1 MKIKILIGILAGAFI
16 FFACDDDSITDAYL
30 PSAQISP
37 SVDEVTIFDAPF
49 TNEFSVS
56 NPDVTSFT
64 ITGGAS
70 AKEVSVSDQSG
81 SAEFTE
87 ADFGDNWE
95 IEGVLDYTTTINFGS
110 SLATQSYSISVIDA
124 LSATAEGT
132 ASEYDSTKVYITL
145 EGETMFNNLGTVV
158 VSRKVITEADPDPVF
173 VELENESATTEYEY
187 KDSIMGVDYSFN
199 DTIVYQ
205 ITATSGS
212 NTETKSVSIP
222 VDVKAIP
229 SQMTGMLST
238 SEVDFSF
245 IAEDEETDAAGSLTF
260 VSTATV
266 RGFTSLD
273 VEFTS
278 MSEMVDDFSELVA
291 FVDANLGTGVVPNVV
306 IGDMFAFTFDDAT
319 DTYYGVMTITGV
331 ESASIGDAEDMI
343 EFTYAFD
350 KKE

>member
-1 MKIKILIGILAGAFI
+1 MKIKLLISILAGTFI
-16 FFACDDDSITDAYL
+16 FFACDDDNITDAYL

-56 NPDVTSFT
+56 SSDVSSFT

-70 AKEVSVSDQSG
+70 PKEVSVSDLSG
-81 SAEFTE
+81 SSEFTE

-95 IEGVLDYTTTINFGS
+95 IEGELDYTTTIDFGS
-110 SLATQSYSISVIDA
+110 NLATQSFSISVVDA
-124 LSATAEGT
+124 LSATTEGT
-132 ASEYDSTKVYITL
+132 ASEYDSTKVYISFA
-145 EGETMFNNLGTVV
+145 GETMFNNLGTVV
-158 VSRKVITEADPDPVF
+158 VSRKVITEADPDPAF
-173 VELENESATTEYEY
+173 VELVNESATTEYEY
-187 KDSIMGVDYSFN
+187 EDSIMGVDYNLN

-212 NTETKSVSIP
+212 NTETKSVTIP
-222 VDVKAIP
+222 VGAKAIP

-238 SEVDFSF
+238 SEDSFSF
-245 IAEDEETDAAGSLTF
+245 IDEDGEIDAAGNLTF

-278 MSEMVDDFSELVA
+278 MPEMVDDFSELVA
-291 FVDANLGTGVVPNVV
+291 FVDANAGTGIVANVV
-306 IGDMFAFTFDDAT
+306 IGDKFAFTFEDAT
-319 DTYYGVMTITGV
+319 DEYYGVMTITAV
-331 ESASIGDAEDMI
+331 ESTSIGDAEDMI

>member
-1 MKIKILIGILAGAFI
+1 MKIKLLTSILAGACI
-16 FFACDDDSITDAYL
+16 FFACDDEKITDAYL

-37 SVDEVTIFDAPF
+37 SVDEVTVFDAPF
-49 TNEFSVS
+49 TNEFTVS
-56 NPDVTSFT
+56 NPDVSSFT

-70 AKEVSVSDQSG
+70 EKEVTVANLSG

-87 ADFGDNWE
+87 ADFGENWE
-95 IEGVLDYTTTINFGS
+95 IDGALDYETTIDFGS
-110 SLATQSYSISVIDA
+110 SQATQSFSITVVDA

-158 VSRKVITEADPDPVF
+158 VSRKVITEADPDPDF
-173 VELENESATTEYEY
+173 VELVSESATTEYEY
-187 KDSIMGVDYSFN
+187 EDSIMGVDYNLN

-205 ITATSGS
+205 ITATAGS
-212 NTETKSVSIP
+212 NSETKSVVIP
-222 VDVKAIP
+222 VVAKEIP
-229 SQMTGMLST
+229 ALMAGMLST
-238 SEVDFSF
+238 NEDEFSF
-245 IAEDEETDAAGSLTF
+245 IAEDEESDAAGSLTF
-260 VSTATV
+260 TSAATV

-278 MSEMVDDFSELVA
+278 MDEMVDDFSELVA
-291 FVDANLGTGVVPNVV
+291 FVDANLGTGIVANVV
-306 IGDMFAFTFDDAT
+306 IGDMFAFKFEDAT
-319 DTYYGVMTITGV
+319 DVYYGVMTITAV
-331 ESASIGDAEDMI
+331 ESTSIGDAEDMI

>member
-1 MKIKILIGILAGAFI
+1 MKIKLLVSILAGAFI
-16 FFACDDDSITDAYL
+16 FFACDDENITDAYL

-37 SVDEVTIFDAPF
+37 SVDEVTTFDAPF

-70 AKEVSVSDQSG
+70 VKEVSVSDQSG
-81 SAEFTE
+81 SAEFTV

-95 IEGVLDYTTTINFGS
+95 IEGALDYTTTIIFGS
-110 SLATQSYSISVIDA
+110 SLATQSFSISVVDA

-132 ASEYDSTKVYITL
+132 ASEHDSTKVYITL

-158 VSRKVITEADPDPVF
+158 VSRKVITEADPDPDF
-173 VELENESATTEYEY
+173 VELVSESATTEYEY
-187 KDSIMGVDYSFN
+187 EDSIMGVDYNLN

-205 ITATSGS
+205 ITATAGS
-212 NTETKSVSIP
+212 NSETKSVVIP
-222 VDVKAIP
+222 VGAKEIP
-229 SQMTGMLST
+229 APMAGMLST
-238 SEVDFSF
+238 SEAEFSF

-260 VSTATV
+260 TSAAAV

-278 MSEMVDDFSELVA
+278 MPEMVDDFSELVT
-291 FVDANLGTGVVPNVV
+291 FVDANAGTGIVANVV
-306 IGDMFAFTFDDAT
+306 IGDMFAFTFEDTT
-319 DTYYGVMTITGV
+319 DEYYGVMTITAV
-331 ESASIGDAEDMI
+331 ESTSIGDAEDMI
-343 EFTYAFD
+343 EFTYSFD